1 MLIQVVS
8 PPLQARPGPCY
19 PPECRDGGTAGWS
32 TLVLTSGSCH
42 HHLEGC
48 YSCLAGVYGE
58 GVWDFGSNSCSQTWS
73 SYLHLAGI
81 HNILYRNLE
90 RTAWKLTQQLL
101 NTTKWTVTGKQGPF
115 FLLFLRLFYYYPSTS
130 GRNDNPTASMPLL
143 CFCKSQKRNN
153 GASTFS
159 LSTQQFSCDPS
170 ASHTSEKNAW
180 KKPEVQTKCHAGTR
194 LLHIL
199 PSSVC
204 WQIKRDQR
212 ERISSLAM
220 WNEYLDVCCVTARKT
235 SNIAAKCIWHLRA
248 FNSWY

>member
-1 MLIQVVS
+1 MSLLLALKIRIKPSKTLPKAALLRTQLSSFYSMTHGSAVKVHTLDEQKQREMLIQVVS

-19 PPECRDGGTAGWS
+19 PPKCRDGGTAGWS

-101 NTTKWTVTGKQGPF
+101 NTTK
-115 FLLFLRLFYYYPSTS
+115 
-130 GRNDNPTASMPLL
+130 
-143 CFCKSQKRNN
+143 
-153 GASTFS
+153 
-159 LSTQQFSCDPS
+159 
-170 ASHTSEKNAW
+170 
-180 KKPEVQTKCHAGTR
+180 
-194 LLHIL
+194 
-199 PSSVC
+199 
-204 WQIKRDQR
+204 
-212 ERISSLAM
+212 
-220 WNEYLDVCCVTARKT
+220 
-235 SNIAAKCIWHLRA
+235 
-248 FNSWY
+248 